1 MGISQPSRASQLFKC
16 QVDGVS
22 DAGQLCLWSRSGPV
36 VMLQKSEN
44 VRVDAAPLYDANML
58 TKGGDVATI
67 RLGDQFYVLR
77 ITRAGKLI
85 LTK

>member
-1 MGISQPSRASQLFKC
+1 
-16 QVDGVS
+16 
-22 DAGQLCLWSRSGPV
+22 
-36 VMLQKSEN
+36 MLQKSEN